1 MNRLFLSLFCCSAA
15 IAADYTVEV
24 LVPGHGFN
32 GIHGIAFDA
41 DDRMYVGSVVGAS
54 IYRVDPETGDSET
67 YIGPL
72 DGMADDLVFGADGT
86 LVWTSFMSGV
96 VRARTGEDGPI
107 RQLASGLP
115 GINSIAFSKD
125 GRLFATQVFLGD
137 ALYEVD
143 PAGEKPP
150 RKILENIGG
159 LNGFDFGS
167 DGLLYGPLWFRGQ
180 VVKIDVDTA
189 ELTVVADGFQTPA
202 AVNFDSEGN
211 LWVLDTKAGDIFQID
226 VKSSA
231 KKLVSHFQTAMD
243 NLAFDSKDRLFVT
256 VIPNNAIYEIDKKTG
271 KERKVKW
278 SALSAPADLDVHSD
292 DGHDTIYLSE
302 VFALKAIDGDTGAVL
317 WEKRNYA
324 DELENPIGISVND
337 DHILAVSW
345 FSATVQQLDRVTGES
360 QLIAHGFGAPMD
372 AVELPAGDWL
382 VLQAGGRLLRASGAE
397 KTNRKV
403 VANGLV
409 GAVAMVLGSSGEVYI
424 TRTNS
429 VTRVDIDSGET
440 KDVATGL
447 NGAEGIAVTPAGQLL
462 VAEAGEKRIISI
474 DSKTGQLTEIAKGLP
489 IGLKGPAG
497 TPSSHVPSGVA
508 SGSYGTI
515 YISSDLEDA
524 IYKITPK

>member
-1 MNRLFLSLFCCSAA
+1 
-15 IAADYTVEV
+15 
-24 LVPGHGFN
+24 
-32 GIHGIAFDA
+32 
-41 DDRMYVGSVVGAS
+41 GSVVGAS

-72 DGMADDLVFGADGT
+72 EGMADDLEFGADGT
-86 LVWTSFMSGV
+86 LVWTSFMSGIL
-96 VRARTGEDGPI
+96 RARTGEDGPI

-115 GINSIAFSKD
+115 GINSVAFNQD

-143 PAGEKPP
+143 PAGKKPL

-159 LNGFDFGS
+159 LNGFDFGP

-180 VVKIDVDTA
+180 VVKIDVDSA
-189 ELTVVADGFQTPA
+189 ELTVVADGFKTPA

-211 LWVLDTKAGDIFQID
+211 LWALDTKAGDIFQID
-226 VKSSA
+226 VKSGE

-256 VIPNNAIYEIDKKTG
+256 VIPNNAIYEIDKNTG

-278 SALSAPADLDVHSD
+278 SALSAPADIDVRSD

-317 WEKRNYA
+317 WEKRNYS
-324 DELENPIGISVND
+324 DELENPIGISVSD

-345 FSATVQQLDRVTGES
+345 FSATVQQLDRATGES

-372 AVELPAGDWL
+372 AVELPEGDWL
-382 VLQAGGRLLRASGAE
+382 VLQAGGRLLRASGEE

-403 VANGLV
+403 VSNGLA
-409 GAVAMVLGSSGEVYI
+409 GAVAMVLGKSDEVYVTRTDRI
-424 TRTNS
+424 TR
-429 VTRVDIDSGET
+429 V
-440 KDVATGL
+440 DVATGVTKDIATGL
-447 NGAEGIAVTPAGQLL
+447 KNPEGIALSDAGKLV
-462 VAEAGEKRIISI
+462 VAEVGAKRLISI
-474 DSKTGQLTEIAKGLP
+474 DPETGEIAELAGKLP
-489 IGLKGPAG
+489 IGLKGPSGA
-497 TPSSHVPSGVA
+497 PPSHVPTGVA
-508 SGSYGTI
+508 SGSYGKV
-515 YISSDLEDA
+515 YVSSDLENA
-524 IYKITPK
+524 IYKVAPK